1 MVGYKRGVGESGCLR
16 VTILDSWSLL
26 MMLMFWIF
34 STSFFPV
41 CFVMLRLLLCFWL
54 LCFYLPSMSTEHR
67 TDLDAGTALAGWI
80 GLRQSPNM
88 KRKDLLLWTQFNGSY
103 PKFLM
108 VIQLML
114 ILVRVDLDP
123 HGPKGEGGLV
133 VPTVHFGHGHRFSS
147 ETLIILNPK
156 PRQNLC
162 LQKPITSIT
171 YRVWWVPA
179 TFQ

>member
-1 MVGYKRGVGESGCLR
+1 
-16 VTILDSWSLL
+16 
-26 MMLMFWIF
+26 
-34 STSFFPV
+34 
-41 CFVMLRLLLCFWL
+41 
-54 LCFYLPSMSTEHR
+54 
-67 TDLDAGTALAGWI
+67 
-80 GLRQSPNM
+80 M
-88 KRKDLLLWTQFNGSY
+88 KRKTCFFGVARVGAQFNGPY

-147 ETLIILNPK
+147 ETLIILNPQ

-171 YRVWWVPA
+171 YN
-179 TFQ
+179 